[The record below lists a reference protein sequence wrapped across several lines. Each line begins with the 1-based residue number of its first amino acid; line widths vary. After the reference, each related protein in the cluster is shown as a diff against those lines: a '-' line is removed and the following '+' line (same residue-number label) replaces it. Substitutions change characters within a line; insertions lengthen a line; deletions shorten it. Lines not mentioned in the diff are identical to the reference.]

1 MSKNTHQNGLETS
14 ENWFSP
20 RINFKI
26 ILHIPVLSQC
36 LRSFVL
42 ACGHGEAAGE
52 RIGGSRL

>member
-1 MSKNTHQNGLETS
+1 MSKQKKKHQNGLETS

-26 ILHIPVLSQC
+26 IPVLSQC